1 MEDKIK
7 IDGDEITQALEDVR
21 ERYARAGRTQSEK
34 SREAAMNE
42 ARELIRRHPDWTSK
56 QISEETALSPKTV
69 GQLRRQVGISAAETP
84 ERSAETKI
92 TRPAAAD
99 AKSND
104 NSNGNSNGIEALISI
119 YLSVLGK
126 SMKAGSMTLSADGG
140 DAVITIRYR
149 NK

>member
-92 TRPAAAD
+92 TRPAAVPHQLLRGSTED
-99 AKSND
+99 A
-104 NSNGNSNGIEALISI
+104 IRI
-119 YLSVLGK
+119 YLSVLGD
-126 SMKAGSMTLSADGG
+126 SMKADSMTVSADGG
-140 DAVITIRYR
+140 DTVVTIRYK